1 MIQFEFVKMQALG
14 NDFIVIDAIRQTIHL
29 ESQAIIALADRHY
42 GIGCDQILLA
52 EPANKADFF
61 YRIYNADGSEANQCG
76 NGARCIAKFV
86 IDQGL
91 VQKSTLTFTTR
102 TGNMYRAH
110 LEEDGQI
117 AVDMGEPSF
126 EPLAIPIALPSTITD
141 LYTLDIQGKIIEF
154 AALSLGNPHA
164 VIFKTPLDK
173 ETFKTIAPL
182 LATHPFFLEGANV
195 SFMMVKDRHH
205 LMLWHYERGAG
216 ETLACGSAA
225 CAAAAVALKHGLA
238 DSPILVSMRG
248 GRLKVFAENGHIWSV
263 GPAFTVF
270 DGAVKLDDI
279 DRSYAAKPQSIS

>member
-1 MIQFEFVKMQALG
+1 MQALG

-164 VIFKTPLDK
+164 VI
-173 ETFKTIAPL
+173 
-182 LATHPFFLEGANV
+182 
-195 SFMMVKDRHH
+195 
-205 LMLWHYERGAG
+205 
-216 ETLACGSAA
+216 
-225 CAAAAVALKHGLA
+225 LKHRL
-238 DSPILVSMRG
+238 IKK
-248 GRLKVFAENGHIWSV
+248 RLKPLPRYWRRILFSLKGPMSV
-263 GPAFTVF
+263 
-270 DGAVKLDDI
+270 
-279 DRSYAAKPQSIS
+279 S